1 MILHILHVQLKV
13 SHHCDCIYKC

>member
-13 SHHCDCIYKC
+13 SHHCDCIYNC